1 MSVKICLTPFFNDM
15 SNNKRLERD
24 LQNRVLGGVCSGLG
38 NYFGTDPTI
47 WRVLFF
53 LLFFL
58 GCSGLLIYIILWIAM
73 PEKKWQPGATVE
85 EATVTD
91 SSNADGKS
99 QHGSWTA
106 GLILIGIGTIAL
118 IGRYVPQFNWHTVWP
133 IILIVIGIVL
143 IIPKNKK
150 S

>member
-1 MSVKICLTPFFNDM
+1 M
-15 SNNKRLERD
+15 NNKRLERD
-24 LQNRVLGGVCSGLG
+24 LQNKVLGGVCSGLG

-85 EATVTD
+85 EAAATEATSAEAGDV
-91 SSNADGKS
+91 NGKR
-99 QHGSWTA
+99 QHGSFTA
-106 GLILIGIGTIAL
+106 GLILIGIGAIAL
-118 IGRYVPQFNWHTVWP
+118 IGRYVPQINWHTAWP
-133 IILIVIGIVL
+133 IILIVIGIIL

>member
-1 MSVKICLTPFFNDM
+1 M

-24 LQNRVLGGVCSGLG
+24 LRNRVLGGVCSGLG
-38 NYFGTDPTI
+38 NYFDTDPTI

-73 PEKKWQPGATVE
+73 PEKKWQPGTTVE
-85 EATVTD
+85 DATVTD
-91 SSNADGKS
+91 SVNTDSKS

-118 IGRYVPQFNWHTVWP
+118 IGRYIPQINWHTIWP
-133 IILIVIGIVL
+133 IILIVIGIIL